1 MYYYGGMG
9 YYSSMIVL
17 IPAMIFTMIVQARI
31 NNAYRRYSQVEN
43 SHRLTGAQAA
53 RMMLDANGLSSVPI
67 QILSGGDDLNNYYN
81 PADNT
86 VNLSRGVY
94 QTDSVASICIACHEV
109 GHAIQHATGYAPI
122 KVRNAIVPLVNL
134 TSRFSWP
141 LIMLGL
147 IFSTTSRYGSLMF
160 NLGALCFVFVI
171 LFHLVTLPVELNAS
185 NRALKQMS
193 ALGIV
198 NDMDYSGSKK
208 VLHAAAMT
216 YVAALATAV
225 ASLIRIL
232 LMRGNDNR

>member
-53 RMMLDANGLSSVPI
+53 RMMLDANGLSGVPI

>member
-1 MYYYGGMG
+1 MYYGGMG

-17 IPAMIFTMIVQARI
+17 IPAMIFTMIVQGRI
-31 NNAYRRYSQVEN
+31 KRAYSRYSQVEN

-53 RMMLDANGLSSVPI
+53 RMMLDANGLSGVPI
-67 QILSGGDDLNNYYN
+67 NILNGGDDLNNYFDPRSN
-81 PADNT
+81 S
-86 VNLSRGVY
+86 VNLSQSVY
-94 QTDSVASICIACHEV
+94 HTDSIAAMCIACHEV
-109 GHAIQHATGYAPI
+109 GHAIQHATNYAP
-122 KVRNAIVPLVNL
+122 VRIRNGIVPLVNL
-134 TSRFSWP
+134 TSTFSWP

-147 IFSTTSRYGSLMF
+147 IFSTSSRYGSLLF

-185 NRALKQMS
+185 NRALKQMTS
-193 ALGIV
+193 IGMV
-198 NDMDYSGSKK
+198 SDFDYSGSRK

-232 LMRGNDNR
+232 LIRGSNDR